1 MKLSIKRQSV
11 FPKPLLIGILSVVG
25 IGIVFVLLLTQ
36 GGKNGVLGGATK
48 TPASLAAEITRVP
61 TPESVARA
69 FLDDWQVQKYS
80 EMYSLLSPATDRAIP
95 KVQFE
100 KAYANVQTE
109 ATLRSLEYKILSVD
123 VTPTDAIV
131 QFEITLHTALFGDFV
146 RPTRMLLNNQD
157 GLWKVAWDG
166 QTILPELENGNSL
179 ILHRDTP
186 ARGNIYDRGGLA
198 LASETEVVEIGVV
211 PSLITDEDTM
221 LSYLSTALKLPREV
235 IRLKYDSDHPDTYYP
250 VGEVS
255 RADLDARHLYEA
267 LRDTGGIQLQ
277 TSEMRFY
284 YGGGIAA
291 NVVGYTRPLPKEMQ
305 PDYLPLG
312 YSVDDRV
319 GASGLELGE
328 EQFLAGKHG
337 GTLDVVTSTGAFVS
351 TLAEAKASPG
361 MDIFT
366 TLDRD
371 LQSQMDRT
379 LLGSFSGAAVVLNRN
394 TGEVLAMVTSPSFDS
409 NLFNPQSYNGT
420 TNGGEAVSN
429 LLNDPGRPFLNRATQ
444 GTYPLGS
451 VFKIITM
458 ATALESGRFT
468 PETIY
473 NNDNV
478 FFTEYPGT
486 WEDWTGEKGLPP
498 WGKITLEQGLERSC
512 NNYFWHIGY
521 DLFINNDPS
530 AVTKMANQFGL
541 GAPTRIIGL
550 SEDAGSLP
558 GPGDNP
564 NWSGTDALN
573 QAIGQGGMLVSP
585 LQVADFVAAV
595 GNGGTLYR
603 PRVVLTVG
611 PAGGDPVYASG
622 PEVLNILPVKPDNLR
637 AIQQAMTGVIND
649 PLGTAR
655 QRFYVISAALRIAGK
670 TGTAQSGAED
680 PHAWFAAYTFSSLP
694 NKPDIAVVVVVE
706 HVGDGSVY
714 AAPMV
719 RRAMEIYFYG
729 APRTRYAWES
739 EIGVR
744 ATDTPVETET
754 PTETTIP

>member
-1 MKLSIKRQSV
+1 MRLTIERKGGSKI
-11 FPKPLLIGILSVVG
+11 PLLIGIGLILG
-25 IGIVFVLLLTQ
+25 IGIIFVLLLIR
-36 GGKNGVLGGATK
+36 GGKAGVSGGSTK
-48 TPASLAAEITRVP
+48 TPLTPTLEITRVP
-61 TPESVARA
+61 APESVARA
-69 FLDDWQVQKYS
+69 FLDNWQAQNTS
-80 EMYSLLSPATDRAIP
+80 AMYSMLSPATDRAIP

-100 KAYANVQTE
+100 KAYANVRSE
-109 ATLRSLEYKILSVD
+109 ATLRSLDYKILSVD
-123 VTPTDAIV
+123 VTPTDATV
-131 QFEITLHTALFGDFV
+131 KFDVTLHTALFGDIV
-146 RPTRMLLNNQD
+146 RSTRMLLQSQD
-157 GLWKVAWDG
+157 GSWKVAWDG

-186 ARGNIYDRGGLA
+186 ARGNIYDRAGLA
-198 LASETEVVEIGVV
+198 LASDTEVVEIGVV
-211 PSLITDEDTM
+211 PGLITDEDAM
-221 LSYLSTALKLPREV
+221 LSYLSTALKLPREA
-235 IRLKYDSDHPDTYYP
+235 IRLKYDIDHPDSYYP

-291 NVVGYTRPLPKEMQ
+291 NVVGYTRPLPLEMQ

-337 GTLDVVTSTGAFVS
+337 GTLDVVTSTGTVVPA
-351 TLAEAKASPG
+351 LAESKPSPG

-371 LQSQMDRT
+371 LQTQMDRT
-379 LLGSFSGAAVVLNRN
+379 LMGSFSGAAVVLNRN
-394 TGEVLAMVTSPSFDS
+394 TGEVLAMVTSPTFDS

-429 LLNDPGRPFLNRATQ
+429 LLNDPGQPFLNRATQ

-458 ATALESGRFT
+458 AAALESGRYT
-468 PETIY
+468 AETVY

-486 WEDWTGEKGLPP
+486 WEDWTGEKGFPP
-498 WGKITLEQGLERSC
+498 WGKITLVQGLERSC
-512 NNYFWHIGY
+512 NNYFWHIGL
-521 DLFINNDPS
+521 DLFQNGDPAS
-530 AVTKMANQFGL
+530 ITNMAKQFGL
-541 GAPTRIIGL
+541 GAPARIIGL
-550 SEDAGSLP
+550 TENAGSLP

-603 PRVVLTVG
+603 PRVILTVG
-611 PAGGDPVYASG
+611 PAGGDPVFASG

-637 AIQQAMTGVIND
+637 AIQQAMTGVVND
-649 PLGTAR
+649 PLGTAH
-655 QRFYVISAALRIAGK
+655 QRFYVISSALRIAGK

-680 PHAWFAAYTFSSLP
+680 PHAWFAAYTFSELP
-694 NKPDIAVVVVVE
+694 NKTDIAVVVVVE

-744 ATDTPVETET
+744 ATDTPVETGTPAET
-754 PTETTIP
+754 ATP

>member
-1 MKLSIKRQSV
+1 MKLSIKRNSV
-11 FPKPLLIGILSVVG
+11 FPKPLLIGILSVLG
-25 IGIVFVLLLTQ
+25 IGAVTVLLVLRGANT
-36 GGKNGVLGGATK
+36 GVLGGATK
-48 TPASLAAEITRVP
+48 TPPSPAVEITRVP

-69 FLDDWQVQKYS
+69 FLDDWQAQNTS
-80 EMYSLLSPATDRAIP
+80 AMYSMLSPAAAQTISKD
-95 KVQFE
+95 QFE
-100 KAYANVQTE
+100 NAYANVRSE
-109 ATLRSLEYKILSVD
+109 ATLRSLGYTILSVD
-123 VTPTDAIV
+123 VTPTDAV
-131 QFEITLHTALFGDFV
+131 VKFEVALHTALFGDIV
-146 RPTRMLLNNQD
+146 RSTRMLLNNPD
-157 GLWKVAWDG
+157 GAWKVVWDG
-166 QTILPELENGNSL
+166 QTILPELENGNRL

-186 ARGNIYDRGGLA
+186 ARGNIYDRNGLA
-198 LASETEVVEIGVV
+198 LASETEVVEIGVI
-211 PSLITDEDTM
+211 PGLITDEETM
-221 LSYLSTALKLPREV
+221 LSYLSTALHLPSEV
-235 IRLKYDSDHPDTYYP
+235 IRQKYDPDHPDTYYP
-250 VGEVS
+250 VGEVN
-255 RADLDARHLYEA
+255 RTELDERHLYEP

-277 TSEMRFY
+277 TSRMRYY

-291 NVVGYTRPLPKEMQ
+291 NVVGYIRPLSKEM
-305 PDYLPLG
+305 LPTYQSLG
-312 YSVDDRV
+312 YSTDDRV
-319 GASGLELGE
+319 GASGLELWGE
-328 EQFLAGKHG
+328 QYLAGKPG
-337 GTLDVVTSTGAFVS
+337 GALDVVAPAGDVVS
-351 TLAEAKASPG
+351 VLAESKPSPA

-366 TLDRD
+366 TLDRE

-379 LLGSFSGAAVVLNRN
+379 LMGSFAGAAVVLNRN

-451 VFKIITM
+451 VFKIVTM
-458 ATALESGRFT
+458 AAALESGRYT
-468 PETIY
+468 PDTIY

-486 WEDWTGEKGLPP
+486 WEDWTGEKGFPP

-530 AVTKMANQFGL
+530 AVTKMAKQFGL
-541 GAPTRIIGL
+541 GAPTKIIGL
-550 SEDAGSLP
+550 SEDAGVIP

-573 QAIGQGGMLVSP
+573 QAIGQGGMLVTP

-611 PAGGDPVYASG
+611 PAGGDPVYASVA
-622 PEVLNILPVKPDNLR
+622 EMLNILPVKPDTLR
-637 AIQQAMTGVIND
+637 AIQRAMTGVVND

-655 QRFYVISAALRIAGK
+655 QRFYGISTVLKIAGK
-670 TGTAQSGAED
+670 TGTAQSGSED
-680 PHAWFAAYTFSSLP
+680 PHAWFAAYTFSVLP
-694 NKPDIAVVVVVE
+694 NKADIAVVVVVE
-706 HVGDGSVY
+706 NVGDGSGY
-714 AAPMV
+714 AAPMA
-719 RRAMEIYFYG
+719 RRAMEIYFFG
-729 APRTRYAWES
+729 APKTRYAWES

-754 PTETTIP
+754 PTETATP